1 MSLALPSQ
9 LLLQQDLVEQTL
21 LINPPQ
27 DDLPHH
33 APKSWTVAALSFTV
47 SQTYQQQGFA
57 LADICKAPTKRFPHV
72 IIYMTKA
79 KSRLA
84 LLLDYAR
91 ASLEDDGDI
100 WIVGE
105 NKGGIKN
112 LHKSLKDDFSQI
124 DKMTSGKHSA
134 IVSACGPVESKAFD
148 INNYYSEQVNELDI
162 PLKALPG
169 VFSQEKLDKGTAVLL
184 KNLPRKVKGRVL
196 DFGCGAGI
204 IGAYISQNREVE
216 EVELLDDDILAI
228 TSAQKNI
235 KDNDIAYS
243 EAYLSNGFEKIEDRY
258 HWIVSN
264 PPYVNIEDLAAMPAE
279 FQAEPALALGSG
291 DDGLDFTRRLL
302 REARSHLSDNGL
314 LIVEVGNSWP
324 SLEQAFARVPFTW
337 LEFEQGGH
345 GVFTL
350 TAQQL
355 DQYQEDFQ

>member
-9 LLLQQDLVEQTL
+9 LLLQQDLIEQTL

-33 APKSWTVAALSFTV
+33 APKSWTVTALSHTV
-47 SQTYQQQGFA
+47 NKSYQKQGFA
-57 LADICKAPTKRFPHV
+57 LADICTAPTKRFPHV

-84 LLLDYAR
+84 LILDYAR
-91 ASLEDDGDI
+91 ASLEKDGDI

-105 NKGGIKN
+105 NKGGVKN
-112 LHKSLKDDFSQI
+112 LHKSLKDDFAQI

-134 IVSACGPVESKAFD
+134 IVTACGPVESKPFD
-148 INNYYSEQVNELDI
+148 INNYYSEQVNELGI

-169 VFSQEKLDKGTAVLL
+169 VFSQEKLDKGTAMLL
-184 KNLPRKVKGRVL
+184 KHLPRKVKGRVL

-216 EVELLDDDILAI
+216 EVELLDDDILAV

-235 KDNDIAYS
+235 KDNDIAFS
-243 EAYLSNGFEKIEDRY
+243 EAYLSNGFENVEDRY

-264 PPYVNIEDLAAMPAE
+264 PPFHQGVKTDYNVTEKFLNDAREHLK
-279 FQAEPALALGSG
+279 LSG
-291 DDGLDFTRRLL
+291 K
-302 REARSHLSDNGL
+302 L
-314 LIVEVGNSWP
+314 LIVAN
-324 SLEQAFARVPFTW
+324 
-337 LEFEQGGH
+337 EFLTYENILREH
-345 GVFTL
+345 FNGVTQVAKENGYKL
-350 TAQQL
+350 IQC
-355 DQYQEDFQ
+355 EGIRRKPKP